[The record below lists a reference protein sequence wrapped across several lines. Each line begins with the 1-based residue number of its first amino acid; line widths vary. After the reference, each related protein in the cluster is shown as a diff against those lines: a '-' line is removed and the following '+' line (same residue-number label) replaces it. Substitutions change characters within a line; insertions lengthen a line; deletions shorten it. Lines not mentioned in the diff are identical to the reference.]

1 MRAVSLI
8 EPLEDRIAPASVTI
22 APNGKSASYKDSAG
36 DTILVTTTKGAF
48 TYLGSSKTVS
58 PQFIF
63 NTNDSG
69 QLAELTLAGIGSF
82 NGATITFS
90 ITPVSG
96 GTNVVN
102 VGYIDASG
110 LSLGTVTVP
119 GDLGRIDVG
128 GGGAAMALTALNIK
142 SLGVQAGTQGGLSSP
157 DLLSNITGTV
167 GTINVAGDLE
177 GAIFAQDFNSHPG
190 TGNIKQ
196 LNVGGSVNGN
206 GANGGPGVVFF
217 TGTLGNAVIKGG
229 IEGGSGS
236 FTGSIGGYDSLS
248 GGFGTFSK
256 IGSITVN
263 GNTPDQPNP
272 LSLPGNLGASILG
285 GSGSLSGS
293 IAAVTVGT
301 VRIAGDI
308 YGGTGTASGSI
319 EAGGNLSNVTVGG
332 SLIGGNFVSGTPTGA
347 QSSGLIFGGNIGL
360 VTIDQNIYG
369 GSGINSGEISS
380 AGVIHTVLVKGDV
393 AGGSA
398 GNSTTLGLSG
408 AITGEAIRT
417 VTIDGSL
424 IGGNAAMGD
433 VNQTGASDGVIMS
446 NTTIGSIYIHQNLVG
461 GSGPSSGTINATDGN
476 ASLIVIGEAG
486 GAGGS
491 ILGGS
496 GASSGGINVTGT
508 IGNVMLLRNLG
519 GGSGTGSGAILANQ
533 VNSLK
538 IAGSVLGGSADNSGE
553 INVSGVLTNATVMGA
568 IQGAN
573 NTTSTLLTNTGYLQ
587 AEGIGTLNLGSLV
600 AGSTTGTGGLNS
612 SGAVRSTVSIGVLDV
627 GTLVGNAS
635 NPAIISAVGL
645 TNQSATAKTDVAI
658 NRLTVTGPAA
668 KGSPVTTYADIL
680 AGYNVDTSATTP
692 LGAGVSADAQINSV
706 TIDGNM
712 MATNI
717 IAGVEA
723 GTNGFGTS
731 SSVALNGSG
740 VMDLPSIISTISKI
754 IITGTT
760 LPAAASTD
768 TYGIAAQYIAS
779 ASYDGAALKL
789 TTGPDNDTFA
799 NHAEHVLG
807 SSADKSGTVL
817 YEV

>member
-1 MRAVSLI
+1 
-8 EPLEDRIAPASVTI
+8 
-22 APNGKSASYKDSAG
+22 
-36 DTILVTTTKGAF
+36 
-48 TYLGSSKTVS
+48 
-58 PQFIF
+58 
-63 NTNDSG
+63 
-69 QLAELTLAGIGSF
+69 
-82 NGATITFS
+82 
-90 ITPVSG
+90 
-96 GTNVVN
+96 
-102 VGYIDASG
+102 
-110 LSLGTVTVP
+110 
-119 GDLGRIDVG
+119 
-128 GGGAAMALTALNIK
+128 
-142 SLGVQAGTQGGLSSP
+142 
-157 DLLSNITGTV
+157 
-167 GTINVAGDLE
+167 
-177 GAIFAQDFNSHPG
+177 
-190 TGNIKQ
+190 
-196 LNVGGSVNGN
+196 
-206 GANGGPGVVFF
+206 
-217 TGTLGNAVIKGG
+217 
-229 IEGGSGS
+229 
-236 FTGSIGGYDSLS
+236 
-248 GGFGTFSK
+248 
-256 IGSITVN
+256 
-263 GNTPDQPNP
+263 
-272 LSLPGNLGASILG
+272 
-285 GSGSLSGS
+285 
-293 IAAVTVGT
+293 
-301 VRIAGDI
+301 
-308 YGGTGTASGSI
+308 
-319 EAGGNLSNVTVGG
+319 
-332 SLIGGNFVSGTPTGA
+332 
-347 QSSGLIFGGNIGL
+347 
-360 VTIDQNIYG
+360 
-369 GSGINSGEISS
+369 
-380 AGVIHTVLVKGDV
+380 
-393 AGGSA
+393 
-398 GNSTTLGLSG
+398 
-408 AITGEAIRT
+408 
-417 VTIDGSL
+417 
-424 IGGNAAMGD
+424 
-433 VNQTGASDGVIMS
+433 MS

-731 SSVALNGSG
+731 SSVALSGSG

-799 NHAEHVLG
+799 NNAEHVLG